1 LPPALD
7 RYKVSSY
14 FKNQSY
20 HTLSFMLAK
29 RLVVSLI
36 TLLAAAEVPA
46 ALPEPFTA
54 WYTLHTRGLTIGTM
68 ERRLEEVGSDGQY
81 RYRSESR
88 ATGLVALFRDDRILE
103 ESRWMLENHQIRPL
117 EYSYSYRGS
126 KRSRTIKIVF
136 DWQRGTITDQDND
149 NIWHIPI
156 VPGVLDKL
164 VYQLRIM
171 SDLQRGARQLEYRI
185 ADKGTIK
192 TYRFA
197 ILGEEDLSTPLGRLR
212 TIKIER
218 RKANSKRKTTFWC
231 APILSYLPVRAEYM
245 ENDSHLISAM
255 IEKMSTTAAR

>member
-1 LPPALD
+1 MFA
-7 RYKVSSY
+7 R
-14 FKNQSY
+14 
-20 HTLSFMLAK
+20 
-29 RLVVSLI
+29 RLVVFLI

-68 ERRLEEVGSDGQY
+68 ERRLEIGSDGQY

-88 ATGLVALFRDDRILE
+88 ATGLMALFRDDRILE
-103 ESRWMLENHQIRPL
+103 ESRWMLENQQIRPL

-126 KRSRTIKIVF
+126 KKSRTIKMVF
-136 DWQRGTITDQDND
+136 DWQRGTITDQDGD
-149 NIWHIPI
+149 NTRHIPL

-171 SDLQRGARQLEYRI
+171 GDLQRGAQQLEYRI

-197 ILGEEDLSTPLGRLR
+197 ISGEEDLSTPLGRLR

-218 RKANSKRKTTFWC
+218 RKADSKRRTTFWC
-231 APILSYLPVRAEYM
+231 APILTYLPVRAEYM
-245 ENDSHLISAM
+245 EGDGSVISAM
-255 IEKMSTTAAR
+255 IEKITPRT

>member
-1 LPPALD
+1 MFARRFFVFL
-7 RYKVSSY
+7 
-14 FKNQSY
+14 
-20 HTLSFMLAK
+20 T
-29 RLVVSLI
+29 
-36 TLLAAAEVPA
+36 TLLVAAELPA

-54 WYTLHTRGLTIGTM
+54 WYTLHTRGLTIGTV

-88 ATGLVALFRDDRILE
+88 ASGLGALFRDERILE
-103 ESRWMLENHQIRPL
+103 ESRWMLENQQIRPL

-126 KRSRTIKIVF
+126 KKSRIIKMVF
-136 DWQRGTITDQDND
+136 DWQRGTITDQDGGNT
-149 NIWHIPI
+149 WHIPI

-218 RKANSKRKTTFWC
+218 RKASSKRKTTFWC

-245 ENDSHLISAM
+245 ENDSQVISAM
-255 IEKMSTTAAR
+255 IEKTSTTAAR

>member
-1 LPPALD
+1 MFA
-7 RYKVSSY
+7 RC
-14 FKNQSY
+14 
-20 HTLSFMLAK
+20 
-29 RLVVSLI
+29 LVVFLI

-103 ESRWMLENHQIRPL
+103 ESRWILENQQIRPL

-126 KRSRTIKIVF
+126 KKFRTIKMVF
-136 DWQRGTITDQDND
+136 DWQRGTITDQDGD
-149 NIWHIPI
+149 NTRHIPL

-164 VYQLRIM
+164 VYQLGIM
-171 SDLQRGARQLEYRI
+171 SDLQRGAQQLEYRI

-197 ILGEEDLSTPLGRLR
+197 ISGEEDLSTPLGRLR

-218 RKANSKRKTTFWC
+218 RKADSKRKTTFWC

-245 ENDSHLISAM
+245 ENDGQVISAM
-255 IEKMSTTAAR
+255 IEKTSTTAAR

>member
-1 LPPALD
+1 LPPTLD

-20 HTLSFMLAK
+20 HTLSSMLAR
-29 RLVVSLI
+29 RLVVFLI

-46 ALPEPFTA
+46 ALPKPFTA

-68 ERRLEEVGSDGQY
+68 ERRLEIGSDGQY

-126 KRSRTIKIVF
+126 KRSRTIKMVF
-136 DWQRGTITDQDND
+136 DWQRSTITDQDGD
-149 NIWHIPI
+149 NTWHIPI

-255 IEKMSTTAAR
+255 IEKITPRT